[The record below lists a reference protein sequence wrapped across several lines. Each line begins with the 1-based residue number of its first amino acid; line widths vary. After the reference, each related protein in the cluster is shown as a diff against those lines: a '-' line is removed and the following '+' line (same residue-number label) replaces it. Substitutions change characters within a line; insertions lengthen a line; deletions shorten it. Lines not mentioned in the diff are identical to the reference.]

1 VIHSRF
7 FAAEIAA
14 RNNSVH
20 VATSSAGPR
29 VIEITANDQMKYS
42 VATIEA
48 KAGEEL
54 KVSLTN
60 RGTLPKEAMGHNWV
74 LTHNNDKAGVIA
86 DGMKAGAANSY
97 EKPNDARIIAH
108 TKLIG
113 GGESDTATFDV
124 AKLKKGETYAYIC
137 TFPGHAALMH
147 GTLTIGS

>member
-1 VIHSRF
+1 
-7 FAAEIAA
+7 
-14 RNNSVH
+14 
-20 VATSSAGPR
+20 
-29 VIEITANDQMKYS
+29 
-42 VATIEA
+42 
-48 KAGEEL
+48 
-54 KVSLTN
+54 
-60 RGTLPKEAMGHNWV
+60 V
-74 LTHNNDKAGVIA
+74 LTHSNDKAGVIA

-113 GGESDTATFDV
+113 GGESDTTTFNV